1 MSRDLK
7 IISAAM
13 LIWGVGEGMFFI
25 FQPLYI
31 QQLGADPILI
41 GLILGIN
48 GLVMTISQIPA
59 GMLADRFGRRPLIWF
74 SWICG
79 LIATWVMALA
89 PSLGFFI
96 GGLLLYGITS
106 SVLSPLNTYVQGA
119 RGRWS
124 VGKAISFVSAAYN
137 IGGILGPILGGIVAE
152 TFTLRTVY
160 FFSGAIFAISTLT
173 ILFIKDQKKQDLTVM
188 EGDGHLLQ
196 NRAFLGMLAVIALVM
211 VAVTLPQ
218 PLAANFLQNQRGLSL
233 GRIGQLGS
241 LGALGSVILMLAF
254 GHLKAGVALVI
265 GQLGVF
271 LFALL
276 LWQGDGFLWYGLGY
290 IFFGGFRLCRAMTV
304 ALVRPLVREREVG
317 LAFGM
322 VETLNSMAFMVAPV
336 LAGLLYDW
344 RPASIFP
351 ASMLVLIP
359 AGLVSGWVLAH
370 IRSTGGDILGET
382 LIDSE
387 VQNETLR

>member
-1 MSRDLK
+1 
-7 IISAAM
+7 
-13 LIWGVGEGMFFI
+13 
-25 FQPLYI
+25 
-31 QQLGADPILI
+31 
-41 GLILGIN
+41 
-48 GLVMTISQIPA
+48 
-59 GMLADRFGRRPLIWF
+59 
-74 SWICG
+74 
-79 LIATWVMALA
+79 
-89 PSLGFFI
+89 
-96 GGLLLYGITS
+96 
-106 SVLSPLNTYVQGA
+106 
-119 RGRWS
+119 
-124 VGKAISFVSAAYN
+124 
-137 IGGILGPILGGIVAE
+137 
-152 TFTLRTVY
+152 
-160 FFSGAIFAISTLT
+160 
-173 ILFIKDQKKQDLTVM
+173 M